1 MHYQMKLNEK
11 PFRALQA
18 GYKSIE
24 LRLNDEKR
32 QQLQTGDEI
41 TFTCI
46 PHPEE
51 SITKKI
57 KALYKFADFAELFA
71 SLPLLKCGE
80 TPFSLPE
87 AKPEQMNLYYSQ
99 EQQKKYQ
106 ALGIA
111 LEEVPLQRFLAGQTG
126 AMPDCSGYETALKE
140 IRSGYKSTHW
150 IWYILPQIKG
160 LTPDTVTE
168 YYALENKQEARA
180 FLHHP
185 VLGVRLLEMTE
196 ALLQLQTSDPV
207 VIFGLTDAY
216 KLRNCMTL
224 FAEIAPEQTLFA
236 DTLSKFCLDTKDE
249 KTLQILSHDKS

>member
-1 MHYQMKLNEK
+1 MHHQMKLNEH

-32 QQLQTGDEI
+32 QKLQIGDEI

-51 SITKKI
+51 TITKTV
-57 KALYKFADFAELFA
+57 KALHRFADFAELFA
-71 SLPLLKCGE
+71 VLPLLKCGE

-87 AKPEQMNLYYSQ
+87 AKPEKMNAYYSE

-106 ALGIA
+106 ALGIE

-126 AMPDCSGYETALKE
+126 AMPYCSGYETALAE
-140 IRSGYKSTHW
+140 IRSGQKKTHW
-150 IWYILPQIKG
+150 IWYLLPMIKG
-160 LTPDTVTE
+160 LTPDMVTE
-168 YYALENKQEARA
+168 YYALENKREARE

-185 VLGVRLLEMTE
+185 VLGARLLEMTE
-196 ALLQLQTSDPV
+196 ALLQLQSSDPV
-207 VIFGLTDAY
+207 SVFGLTDAY
-216 KLRNCMTL
+216 KFRSCMTL
-224 FAEIAPEQTLFA
+224 FSEIAPEQHIFQDA
-236 DTLSKFCLDTKDE
+236 LSKFCLDIKDE
-249 KTLQILSHDKS
+249 QTLQILSYDKS

>member
-1 MHYQMKLNEK
+1 MLYQMKLNEK

-32 QQLQTGDEI
+32 QKLQPGDEI

-51 SITKKI
+51 RITKKI
-57 KALYKFADFAELFA
+57 KTLHLFPDFAELFA

-80 TPFSLPE
+80 TPFTLPE
-87 AKPEQMNLYYSQ
+87 AKPEKMNAYYTK
-99 EQQKKYQ
+99 EQQEMYQ

-111 LEEVPLQRFLAGQTG
+111 LEEIPLQRFLAGHSG
-126 AMPDCSGYETALKE
+126 AIPDCSGFETALTE
-140 IRSGYKSTHW
+140 IRSGQKRTHW

-168 YYALENKQEARA
+168 YYALKNKQEARN

-185 VLGVRLLEMTE
+185 VLGAGLLQMTE

-207 VIFGLTDAY
+207 SVFGLTDAY
-216 KLRNCMTL
+216 KFRNCMTL
-224 FAEIAPEQTLFA
+224 FSEIAPEYPAFQDA
-236 DTLSKFCLDTKDE
+236 LSKFCLDTKDE
-249 KTLQILSHDKS
+249 KTLQILSYDL

>member
-1 MHYQMKLNEK
+1 MLYQMKLNEK

-32 QQLQTGDEI
+32 RQLQIGDEI

-51 SITKKI
+51 SVTKKV
-57 KALYKFADFAELFA
+57 KALHQFADFAELFA

-80 TPFSLPE
+80 TPFTLPE
-87 AKPEQMNLYYSQ
+87 AKPEQMNAYYSE

-106 ALGIA
+106 ALGIE
-111 LEEVPLQRFLAGQTG
+111 LEEVPLQRFLAGHSG
-126 AMPDCSGYETALKE
+126 AIPDCSGYETALAE
-140 IRSGYKSTHW
+140 IRAGQKKTHW

-168 YYALENKQEARA
+168 YYALQNKQEARE

-185 VLGVRLLEMTE
+185 VLGARLLEMTE
-196 ALLQLQTSDPV
+196 ALLCLPVSDPV
-207 VIFGLTDAY
+207 CIFSLTDAY

-224 FAEIAPEQTLFA
+224 FSEIAPEQPVFQEA
-236 DTLSKFCLDTKDE
+236 LSKFCLGMKDSR
-249 KTLQILSHDKS
+249 TLQILSYDKS